1 MKRALAAWVLVL
13 ISLAS
18 RLAAINQA
26 PAVEMAREGI
36 TISRLPPILGDEE
49 VRKQLGTGLTTSFA
63 FQASARGAAGKVQ
76 GGARVDVRYD
86 LWDEVYIVTRIDATG
101 HAAKVSLPSFERLA
115 EWWREARLVVIRTPA
130 AAARPGRR
138 DRSAGDPFLPGRT
151 ARRPALV
158 FPGALGREDG
168 RRRRGLRRGG
178 GPARVVQPGDQPADG
193 HLDRK
198 ARPARVSME
207 VAGSGWKE
215 AMNVRS
221 ALVTLCGMLLAAA
234 AILWLFD
241 RQIFGPWFR
250 LGVQPEIV
258 SALERSMADQKALAR
273 LDPGRRE
280 DYHAR
285 FEADQEL
292 LNHLRILEHNR
303 TAITRRWE
311 ILLLAAVL
319 LLLAAVGGLHLLRQS
334 RLQARLE
341 RLRLAL
347 IALSDGQ
354 EDLEIG
360 DRGRDTVG
368 RIAGMIE
375 ETSRAM
381 ARDRKRL
388 ASLKNLSGWQET
400 ARRHAHEMRTPLTAA
415 RLELARLERLL
426 EAPES
431 EDARQVAVSV
441 GEELERLGR
450 FTQQFTSFA
459 RIPSPRPQV
468 HDLGKVVEEFVGTF
482 AAAWPNLELRF
493 EAPGHPLPAALDRD
507 MLRQVL
513 VNLCDNSS
521 LAIRGA
527 DGERR
532 GAMTLRAGESG
543 RGVQLDV
550 TDDGPGIAPEV
561 RSRVFEPYA
570 TTRRVGEGMGLGL
583 AISKKILLDHGGDLE
598 LVASSGAGTTF
609 RLTFPRRLEDAAA

>member
-1 MKRALAAWVLVL
+1 
-13 ISLAS
+13 
-18 RLAAINQA
+18 
-26 PAVEMAREGI
+26 
-36 TISRLPPILGDEE
+36 
-49 VRKQLGTGLTTSFA
+49 
-63 FQASARGAAGKVQ
+63 
-76 GGARVDVRYD
+76 
-86 LWDEVYIVTRIDATG
+86 
-101 HAAKVSLPSFERLA
+101 
-115 EWWREARLVVIRTPA
+115 
-130 AAARPGRR
+130 
-138 DRSAGDPFLPGRT
+138 
-151 ARRPALV
+151 
-158 FPGALGREDG
+158 
-168 RRRRGLRRGG
+168 
-178 GPARVVQPGDQPADG
+178 
-193 HLDRK
+193 
-198 ARPARVSME
+198 
-207 VAGSGWKE
+207 
-215 AMNVRS
+215 MNVRS

-273 LDPGRRE
+273 LDPGHRE

-285 FEADQEL
+285 FEATQEL

-319 LLLAAVGGLHLLRQS
+319 LLLAAAGGLHLLRQG

-341 RLRLAL
+341 KLRLAL

-426 EAPES
+426 DAQGV
-431 EDARQVAVSV
+431 EDARQVAASV

-459 RIPSPRPQV
+459 RLPHPRPQV
-468 HDLGKVVEEFVGTF
+468 HDLGKVVEEFVRTF
-482 AAAWPNLELRF
+482 AAAWPTLELRF
-493 EAPGHPLPAALDRD
+493 EAPDHPLPAALDRD

-513 VNLCDNSS
+513 VNLCDNSA

-527 DGERR
+527 AASGDER
-532 GAMTLRAGESG
+532 GTVTLRAGESG
-543 RGVQLDV
+543 RGVHLDV
-550 TDDGPGIAPEV
+550 GDDGPGVAPEV
-561 RSRVFEPYA
+561 RSRLFEPYA

-598 LVASSGAGTTF
+598 LLASSGAGTTF